1 MNRAWRDGTFLL
13 SSDLGC
19 ICCHLWSTTTLPDCN
34 LLSERLSSECMSSAC
49 THKLSWGHSPH
60 IVSAPFP
67 RSVFN
72 LNMKIKSRSVFF
84 FVMNTKDL
92 NFYLFPSSL
101 LSFFNY
107 ISHCFLKVIFVLFFL
122 SFMLEKRSKVEPKSL
137 ALPQRF
143 FRIIWVPSPYIF
155 LTLKWLVISLLV
167 AGRLFWMETNHM
179 IPQRNMKI
187 VTSISSLWTT
197 WVKTLVS
204 KGKSLRSSFKNIV
217 KYSDWF

>member
-1 MNRAWRDGTFLL
+1 MNRAWREGTFLL
-13 SSDLGC
+13 SSDLRC

-34 LLSERLSSECMSSAC
+34 LLSVRLSSECMSSSC
-49 THKLSWGHSPH
+49 TRKLSWGHSPH

-72 LNMKIKSRSVFF
+72 LNMKMKSRSVFI

-92 NFYLFPSSL
+92 IFYPFPSSL

-107 ISHCFLKVIFVLFFL
+107 ISHCFLKIIFVLFFL

-137 ALPQRF
+137 ALPRRF

-167 AGRLFWMETNHM
+167 TGRFFWMETNRV

-204 KGKSLRSSFKNIV
+204 KGKFLRSSFKKNC
-217 KYSDWF
+217 

>member
-1 MNRAWRDGTFLL
+1 MYVL
-13 SSDLGC
+13 SLHSQAELRTQSTYCFCPFSSKC
-19 ICCHLWSTTTLPDCN
+19 IQFKHEN
-34 LLSERLSSECMSSAC
+34 KVKEC
-49 THKLSWGHSPH
+49 
-60 IVSAPFP
+60 I
-67 RSVFN
+67 
-72 LNMKIKSRSVFF
+72 F

-167 AGRLFWMETNHM
+167 AGRLFWMEINHM